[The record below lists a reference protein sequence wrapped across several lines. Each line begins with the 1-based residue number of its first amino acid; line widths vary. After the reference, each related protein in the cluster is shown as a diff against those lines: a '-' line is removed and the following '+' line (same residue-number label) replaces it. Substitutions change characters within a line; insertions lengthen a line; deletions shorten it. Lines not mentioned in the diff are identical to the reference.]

1 MFTGLLS
8 YSLVIAL
15 VAVQL
20 PVVICHDVTRQGHV
34 THLAHVTYYVPSL
47 LCSDPSCSGWVLIK
61 PTLQLKHLAWKEA
74 PGIFKMSPSR

>member
-34 THLAHVTYYVPSL
+34 THLAHVYTLYSIL
-47 LCSDPSCSGWVLIK
+47 VLT
-61 PTLQLKHLAWKEA
+61 PAALGLDNL
-74 PGIFKMSPSR
+74 PYS

>member
-1 MFTGLLS
+1 MITGLLS

-34 THLAHVTYYVPSL
+34 THLAHVTHYVPSL
-47 LCSDPSCSGWVLIK
+47 
-61 PTLQLKHLAWKEA
+61 
-74 PGIFKMSPSR
+74 F

>member
-1 MFTGLLS
+1 MITGLLS

-34 THLAHVTYYVPSL
+34 THLAHVTHYTVEQRIY
-47 LCSDPSCSGWVLIK
+47 
-61 PTLQLKHLAWKEA
+61 
-74 PGIFKMSPSR
+74 

>member
-34 THLAHVTYYVPSL
+34 THLAHVKHYA
-47 LCSDPSCSGWVLIK
+47 LCSILVLT
-61 PTLQLKHLAWKEA
+61 PAALGLDNL
-74 PGIFKMSPSR
+74 PYS